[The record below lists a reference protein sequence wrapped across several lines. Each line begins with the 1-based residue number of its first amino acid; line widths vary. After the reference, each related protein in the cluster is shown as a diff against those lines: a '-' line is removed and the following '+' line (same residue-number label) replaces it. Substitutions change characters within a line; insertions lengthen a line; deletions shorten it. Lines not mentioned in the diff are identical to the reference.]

1 MVSPPCEQRTLE
13 QRAGHLTGA
22 PAGTRAARESRPAA
36 PHGAG
41 IPGSQGDAAVRSDGV
56 SIVALFNSWSSGA
69 NASNQFTFD
78 GTTYPDHLP
87 MWHDITNSSDA
98 TAWPAIDLSP
108 KYFPAEGKEVA
119 RSAAPRSI
127 WSAPSF
133 ASSLQTSA
141 GANGWRDA
149 SGDDWTVCEEPHRH
163 GSHDHGAAPTA
174 GALAALGCRRVATI
188 ALFHS
193 VLGVRPGLLESAE
206 MLRDHGHTVHV
217 IDQYE
222 GRMFEDYGAALEY
235 VEGVGFPALMA
246 FALGATAELPDRLVT
261 MGFSNGAGMAEYVA
275 GNRQVS
281 GVVMLGGALDPNELG
296 VRWPHGVDGQVHTT
310 VDDPWREQQGIDAVV
325 AAAEGAGGHVEVF
338 DYPGSGHLFADPS
351 KADEFQPAEAELMW
365 SRVLDFL
372 RRMDGVDSPVRTG

>member
-1 MVSPPCEQRTLE
+1 MAGMVSPPCEQRTLE

-22 PAGTRAARESRPAA
+22 PAGTRAARES
-36 PHGAG
+36 
-41 IPGSQGDAAVRSDGV
+41 
-56 SIVALFNSWSSGA
+56 
-69 NASNQFTFD
+69 
-78 GTTYPDHLP
+78 
-87 MWHDITNSSDA
+87 
-98 TAWPAIDLSP
+98 
-108 KYFPAEGKEVA
+108 
-119 RSAAPRSI
+119 
-127 WSAPSF
+127 
-133 ASSLQTSA
+133 
-141 GANGWRDA
+141 
-149 SGDDWTVCEEPHRH
+149 
-163 GSHDHGAAPTA
+163 